1 VFHLRWGIHSDI
13 IRRKANV
20 AQITVYCNYSD
31 LLGEE
36 EAEQHIS
43 KVVDYVPAYR
53 EIVEALRRD
62 ESLTVSI
69 EREARVCE
77 AWLKRMAQQR
87 GERHFKFINVTPR
100 SRLAERWNVE
110 VPTWVSD
117 RDIQQTGL
125 LNEPVSVRPG
135 ESFQDAVLRYFY
147 SPHLTHP
154 RLPMLQIVDLL
165 NDLMGSLPES
175 GRETRLL
182 QRVYRRRLDRWMD
195 AARSEGERLL
205 VQLLRDALDELYK
218 TVVRFK
224 VLRGYPPRVGQRAME
239 ERFDQL
245 RTLDLNLTG
254 LTIVEEDIPEAV
266 DQIKVHLSQKVQG
279 EASVDLVETLLAQV
293 SGELEVEFQ
302 ALHRLI
308 VERDIPVGRSLV
320 NRVCERFAPIR
331 RRVMDE
337 MEKLALHVPPDRP
350 NPPDP
355 DDEWDAHRWIQWA
368 VEAYLPYRFWLEET
382 ERHDE
387 EVANYGAAYA
397 DWLAEHYQQ
406 LRPTFPHTVY
416 RALHNQMAHLD
427 GDGPVLFV
435 VIDNFNYKF
444 LDHLERRLEDAGF
457 YCSERTPYLAMLP
470 TCTEVSKKCLFTGSP
485 EPFEATGY
493 ERPIRNAW
501 QRRLEGRRLRYLSY
515 LGALKETQA
524 REHDVYF
531 LNHTLVDEALHRSEK
546 ELGISHAKAVR
557 RRLGD
562 LVEAIEMFARYIG
575 AERELT
581 VIVCSDHGSTRIP
594 AEAANLIDQ
603 AFYEERLDDPHH
615 RYIAVSD
622 DGMDALPDNVDFE
635 CYRFRRKVFG
645 LNTNYVV
652 ARGYGRFKETD
663 ETAYVHGGLTPEE
676 TIVPLSV
683 FQPVVE
689 APKALTVRLL
699 EDDFRYG
706 TKATIHLELVN
717 VNPYPCL
724 DLRVEVL
731 DENVDCEPS
740 ELEALGGHE
749 DIELNIPARI
759 WRRDEK
765 VTNLRLQVSYQALGE
780 RRQQVE
786 VLAITMSSMME
797 SGFDL
802 EDLDGTI

>member
-1 VFHLRWGIHSDI
+1 MR
-13 IRRKANV
+13 
-20 AQITVYCNYSD
+20 QITVHQDYGD
-31 LLGEE
+31 LLGKE
-36 EAEQHIS
+36 EAEQHIAD
-43 KVVDYVPAYR
+43 VADYVPVYR
-53 EIVEALRRD
+53 AVAEALRQD

-77 AWLKRMAQQR
+77 AWLRRMAEQR
-87 GERHFKFINVTPR
+87 GEGHFTFIDVTPR

-117 RDIQQTGL
+117 RAIQRAGL
-125 LNEPVSVRPG
+125 LNEPVSGRPG
-135 ESFQDAVLRYFY
+135 ERFQDAVLRHFY
-147 SPHLTHP
+147 NPHLTHP

-165 NDLMGSLPES
+165 NDLREGPSTNTS
-175 GRETRLL
+175 GTRLL

-195 AARSEGERLL
+195 TARSEGERLL
-205 VQLLRDALDELYK
+205 VQLLRDDLDELYE
-218 TVVRFK
+218 VLAQFK
-224 VLRGYPPRVGQRAME
+224 VLRGYPPRIGQRAME

-245 RTLDLNLTG
+245 RILDLNLAG

-266 DQIKVHLSQKVQG
+266 DQIKVHLNQKVQG
-279 EASVDLVETLLAQV
+279 EASVDLAETLLAQV
-293 SGELEVEFQ
+293 SGELEIEFR

-308 VERDIPVGRSLV
+308 VEHDIPVERSLV
-320 NRVCERFAPIR
+320 NRVRERFAPIR

-337 MEKLALHVPPDRP
+337 MEELALHAPPDRP
-350 NPPDP
+350 KPPDP
-355 DDEWDAHRWIQWA
+355 DGDWDADRWIQWA

-382 ERHDE
+382 ERHDK

-397 DWLAEHYQQ
+397 DWLADRYPQ

-416 RALHNQMAHLD
+416 RALHNQMEHLE
-427 GDGPVLFV
+427 GDSPVLFV

-444 LDHLERRLEDAGF
+444 LNHLERRLENVGF

-485 EPFEATGY
+485 EPFGETGY
-493 ERPIRNAW
+493 ERPIRDAW
-501 QRRLEGRRLRYLSY
+501 QRRLGDLGLRYLPY
-515 LGALKETQA
+515 LGSLKEVEE

-531 LNHTLVDEALHRSEK
+531 LNHTLIDDALHTSEK
-546 ELGISHAKAVR
+546 KLGFSHAKAVR

-562 LVEAIEMFARYIG
+562 LVDAIEKFARRIG
-575 AERELT
+575 SERELT

-622 DGMDALPDNVDFE
+622 DDMEALPDNVDFE
-635 CYRFRRKVFG
+635 CYRFRRQVFG

-663 ETAYVHGGLTPEE
+663 ETTYVHGGLTPEE

-689 APKALTVRLL
+689 APRALTVRLL
-699 EDDFRYG
+699 EDEFRYG
-706 TKATIHLELVN
+706 AKATIHLELVN

-731 DENVDCEPS
+731 DENVDCEPV

-749 DIELNIPARI
+749 DIELNVPARI
-759 WRRDEK
+759 WRRDEE
-765 VTNLRLQVSYQALGE
+765 VTSLRLQVSYQALGE

-786 VLAITMSSMME
+786 ELAITMRSMME

-802 EDLDGTI
+802 EDLDGTL